1 MRTSEVICR
10 RFVGRRLWFVHVS
23 GSRKAVLL
31 NVAPAEVGYM
41 NVIPKCLDATGKY
54 PQYENLPDTYAAI
67 NAYLTDAPLE
77 GEYSSLCSI
86 SYKQFVFAL
95 SRKRYKMGL

>member
-1 MRTSEVICR
+1 M
-10 RFVGRRLWFVHVS
+10 HVS
-23 GSRKAVLL
+23 GSRKAALI

-67 NAYLTDAPLE
+67 NAYLSDAPLE
-77 GEYSSLCSI
+77 GQFCVKCSSKAPFIATQHNSTQLD
-86 SYKQFVFAL
+86 VEL
-95 SRKRYKMGL
+95 S

>member
-1 MRTSEVICR
+1 MPRNKASL
-10 RFVGRRLWFVHVS
+10 FVGRRLWFVHAS
-23 GSRKAVLL
+23 GSRKAALI

-67 NAYLTDAPLE
+67 NAYLTEAPLE
-77 GEYSSLCSI
+77 GQFCTLCL
-86 SYKQFVFAL
+86 KNCHFAFTHNFDL
-95 SRKRYKMGL
+95 